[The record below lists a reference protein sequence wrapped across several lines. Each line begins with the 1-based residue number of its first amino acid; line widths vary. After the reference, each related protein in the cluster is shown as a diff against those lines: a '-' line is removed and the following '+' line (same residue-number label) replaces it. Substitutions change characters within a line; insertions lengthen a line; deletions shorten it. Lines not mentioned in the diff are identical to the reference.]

1 MWNLRIVTIVAVLVL
16 LTIGAVFNLS
26 LTGCNTEDNQVDP
39 MNNDTRVSET
49 TIPAIDATVVLSP
62 VSTSLA
68 AFSFAPAARQ

>member
-49 TIPAIDATVVLSP
+49 TIPAIDAAVPMETE
-62 VSTSLA
+62 TA
-68 AFSFAPAARQ
+68 TFALG

>member
-49 TIPAIDATVVLSP
+49 TIPAIDATVP
-62 VSTSLA
+62 METETA
-68 AFSFAPAARQ
+68 TFALG

>member
-26 LTGCNTEDNQVDP
+26 LTGCTTEDNQVDP

-49 TIPAIDATVVLSP
+49 TIPAIDAAVPMETE
-62 VSTSLA
+62 TA
-68 AFSFAPAARQ
+68 TFALG